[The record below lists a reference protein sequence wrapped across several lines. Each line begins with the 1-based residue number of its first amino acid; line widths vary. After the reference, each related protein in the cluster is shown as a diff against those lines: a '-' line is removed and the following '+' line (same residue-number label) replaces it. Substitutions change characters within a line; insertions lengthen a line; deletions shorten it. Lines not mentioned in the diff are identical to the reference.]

1 MTEQLKISY
10 SGNQLWGLWKC
21 QLKKNSSRNSSKSD
35 VSWLK
40 ALAKAKFETAKT
52 RLRFTGSTN
61 SRWRGQSETRK
72 KLNYQLELLAQQRE
86 TAALEEANAFDALD
100 QESQL
105 SWSLLPNTEHV
116 DPYNKAIR
124 RRRQMYKN
132 VLTNTP
138 HI

>member
-10 SGNQLWGLWKC
+10 SGNQLWRLWKC
-21 QLKKNSSRNSSKSD
+21 QLKKISSRNSSKGD
-35 VSWLK
+35 VSWLI

-72 KLNYQLELLAQQRE
+72 KLNSQLELLAQQRE
-86 TAALEEANAFDALD
+86 TAALEEAYAFDALD

-105 SWSLLPNTEHV
+105 SWFASKYRTCRPLEQRH
-116 DPYNKAIR
+116 KA
-124 RRRQMYKN
+124 KKTD
-132 VLTNTP
+132 V
-138 HI
+138 